1 MITSMLEKKEVKDL
15 LTKISNN
22 PRYYDKK
29 KKDSI
34 NYEKFSG
41 LEQPFFLVMDSLIK
55 YQILIGDEEYFS
67 EYAHHLELLWHKIDN
82 FHDINE
88 GVSKILV
95 KFVAKKLGYKNVEE
109 NRRGILKYIYDKYIV
124 DGYLFHAISS
134 VYVDDIKEKGFTPQQ
149 YDNYYEQFM
158 EIQDKYP
165 SFFRDM
171 DFSHDYVNFTDDFV
185 MACYYAV
192 YSPSYFSSFLCPAT
206 SKKVDVNSY
215 ARKDYMGCFKSLHQ
229 LLKSREINEV
239 DSKKIEKLCNDEWKL
254 LRQNESLP
262 TIMMVKRKYFSKDKI
277 QGIQEFFLDKETD
290 ISSLA
295 SQIMDYK
302 IDSLAWNKSIPKEDI
317 EFITIPYSEF
327 VVEKE
332 TTKVEIVLPTVRV
345 EQHSEDGKV
354 SFLVL
359 LGSLFILLGVLASI
373 IMLYQ

>member
-41 LEQPFFLVMDSLIK
+41 LEQPFFLVMDSLLK

-134 VYVDDIKEKGFTPQQ
+134 VYVDDIKEKGFSPQQ

-215 ARKDYMGCFKSLHQ
+215 ARKDYMGCFKNLHQ

-254 LRQNESLP
+254 LKQNEAVP
-262 TIMMVKRKYFSKDKI
+262 TIMLVKRSLLGKDSI
-277 QGIQEFFLDKETD
+277 YGIDDILNNQKED
-290 ISSLA
+290 IGTLA
-295 SQIMDYK
+295 NRIMDYK
-302 IDSLAWNKSIPKEDI
+302 YDSLSYKDFIPKEDI
-317 EFITIPYSEF
+317 TFITIPYYDF
-327 VVEKE
+327 VLPHDDESLKDVE
-332 TTKVEIVLPTVRV
+332 LPTVKV
-345 EQHSEDGKV
+345 THSEDGRV

-359 LGSLFILLGVLASI
+359 VGSLLILFGVLASI
-373 IMLYQ
+373 IMLYS